1 MASKK
6 SGRLAGLAALGA
18 AAYLYNKGKDKAKD
32 AAPAAK
38 DARTYA
44 EVHEGEDAQAG
55 INMGTS
61 AGRKMGEEM
70 LARGVEEGKKVD
82 GSDRGA
88 GPTKIKDT
96 EFGDLD
102 GAMKAQANAPTTPL
116 TFGKAFREARNA
128 GDKTF
133 TFNSKKYTTEL
144 AKPAKPASPESAAE
158 PVGNKRGGVIKKM
171 AKGGVTRADGC
182 ATKGHTK
189 GRMV

>member
-18 AAYLYNKGKDKAKD
+18 AAYLYNKGKDKTKA

-44 EVHEGEDAQAG
+44 EVHEGEDAE
-55 INMGTS
+55 
-61 AGRKMGEEM
+61 AGRLMRANQM
-70 LARGVEEGKKVD
+70 LARGVEEGKIVD

-116 TFGKAFREARNA
+116 TFGKAFRQARNA

-144 AKPAKPASPESAAE
+144 AKPAAPE